1 MSDKIHLRI
10 KCRNVFIGHEFFVF
24 AVSVHLWWTAFI
36 LAGLSFLISD
46 KTREER

>member
-1 MSDKIHLRI
+1 LLLPGLLLISLTA
-10 KCRNVFIGHEFFVF
+10 VFFFVF

-46 KTREER
+46 RTREER